1 MWVMA
6 HGHRRLVVVNIL
18 VRMQRGTPDMDAQ
31 SPDSRESAP
40 PKKPYTAPAL
50 VTWGSLRDITQSVG
64 WSGNSD
70 GGKGKQP
77 RRTR

>member
-1 MWVMA
+1 
-6 HGHRRLVVVNIL
+6 
-18 VRMQRGTPDMDAQ
+18 MDAQ
-31 SPDSRESAP
+31 SPESREPAP
-40 PKKPYTAPAL
+40 AKKPYAAPAL
-50 VTWGSLRDITQSVG
+50 VTWGSLRDITQAVG